1 MSPFIFSSSL
11 TLLPGIHLLLYHI
24 FFPIYPSPRS
34 VFYLT
39 GLKLNKIPCRTSLIT
54 LEFIFGFCYL
64 VLILVIVQI
73 WVSSSDR
80 TTPIEREMESP
91 VETHTSSL
99 LSGGRAATYARVVSG
114 LLSYTLY
121 DGRVAA
127 CTRMESGPPAC
138 GPASPRQPFRYFRV
152 KLVKR
157 RLSFTSLSYQK
168 DKK

>member
-1 MSPFIFSSSL
+1 
-11 TLLPGIHLLLYHI
+11 
-24 FFPIYPSPRS
+24 
-34 VFYLT
+34 
-39 GLKLNKIPCRTSLIT
+39 
-54 LEFIFGFCYL
+54 
-64 VLILVIVQI
+64 VQI

-91 VETHTSSL
+91 VETHTPSL

-114 LLSYTLY
+114 LLSYTQY

-152 KLVKR
+152 KGTVPR
-157 RLSFTSLSYQK
+157 DFRLLFFSRISFPQALSIPLGPFRIFRKFSEIFEAQG
-168 DKK
+168 

>member
-1 MSPFIFSSSL
+1 MN
-11 TLLPGIHLLLYHI
+11 
-24 FFPIYPSPRS
+24 PSA
-34 VFYLT
+34 
-39 GLKLNKIPCRTSLIT
+39 SLIT
-54 LEFIFGFCYL
+54 IENSFRFMLRSTHTTSRKTSIYVHLFYNVGTETSGTYSTTINC
-64 VLILVIVQI
+64 VQI
-73 WVSSSDR
+73 WVSSSGR

-114 LLSYTLY
+114 LLSYTQY

-157 RLSFTSLSYQK
+157 RLSLTSLC
-168 DKK
+168 